1 MSLSKITML
10 IDGQEEL
17 TTTQKEKR
25 VGIVN
30 VKDAVVQKI
39 LVRHRNLALAYN
51 GFAVLPLTWLF
62 NDFSGVQSKPVLN
75 LIYLRYEKMV

>member
-1 MSLSKITML
+1 MRFVKNVIKTGMSLSKITML

-39 LVRHRNLALAYN
+39 LVRHRNVAACL
-51 GFAVLPLTWLF
+51 
-62 NDFSGVQSKPVLN
+62 
-75 LIYLRYEKMV
+75 

>member
-1 MSLSKITML
+1 ML
-10 IDGQEEL
+10 IGGQEEL

-30 VKDAVVQKI
+30 VKDAVEQKI

-51 GFAVLPLTWLF
+51 GKTL
-62 NDFSGVQSKPVLN
+62 
-75 LIYLRYEKMV
+75 YEGRG

>member
-1 MSLSKITML
+1 ML

-51 GFAVLPLTWLF
+51 VPHIAEGGEYEALTF
-62 NDFSGVQSKPVLN
+62 K
-75 LIYLRYEKMV
+75 IK

>member
-1 MSLSKITML
+1 ML
-10 IDGQEEL
+10 IGGQEEL

-51 GFAVLPLTWLF
+51 GRVLPKWGIDST
-62 NDFSGVQSKPVLN
+62 KAH
-75 LIYLRYEKMV
+75 

>member
-10 IDGQEEL
+10 IGGQEEL

-51 GFAVLPLTWLF
+51 VGAAWRMCRLF
-62 NDFSGVQSKPVLN
+62 RTKL
-75 LIYLRYEKMV
+75 

>member
-1 MSLSKITML
+1 ML
-10 IDGQEEL
+10 IGGQEEL

-51 GFAVLPLTWLF
+51 GIMLCEEGDLLHFAWHTYK
-62 NDFSGVQSKPVLN
+62 N
-75 LIYLRYEKMV
+75 

>member
-1 MSLSKITML
+1 ML

-39 LVRHRNLALAYN
+39 LVRHRNLALAHN
-51 GFAVLPLTWLF
+51 VLRLCVRL
-62 NDFSGVQSKPVLN
+62 
-75 LIYLRYEKMV
+75 

>member
-17 TTTQKEKR
+17 TTTQKDKR

-51 GFAVLPLTWLF
+51 GYGKCVRQFYF
-62 NDFSGVQSKPVLN
+62 INF
-75 LIYLRYEKMV
+75 

>member
-1 MSLSKITML
+1 MGMFLSKMTML
-10 IDGQEEL
+10 IGGQEEL

-51 GFAVLPLTWLF
+51 G
-62 NDFSGVQSKPVLN
+62 SGVYEVGGIQGSSACKHSKA
-75 LIYLRYEKMV
+75 K

>member
-1 MSLSKITML
+1 MYLSKITML

-25 VGIVN
+25 VCIVN

-39 LVRHRNLALAYN
+39 LVRHQNLALAYN
-51 GFAVLPLTWLF
+51 VLRLCEGKGLDALNFKFYT
-62 NDFSGVQSKPVLN
+62 ND
-75 LIYLRYEKMV
+75 

>member
-10 IDGQEEL
+10 IGGQEEL

-51 GFAVLPLTWLF
+51 VRGLCVRWGFPAL
-62 NDFSGVQSKPVLN
+62 KPNSSNKL
-75 LIYLRYEKMV
+75 

>member
-1 MSLSKITML
+1 ML
-10 IDGQEEL
+10 IGGQEEL

-51 GFAVLPLTWLF
+51 L
-62 NDFSGVQSKPVLN
+62 
-75 LIYLRYEKMV
+75 LIRATRSAYPRNSNTK

>member
-1 MSLSKITML
+1 ML

-39 LVRHRNLALAYN
+39 LVRHRCKVFCSFLWEGKNIVIEN
-51 GFAVLPLTWLF
+51 QH
-62 NDFSGVQSKPVLN
+62 FSYKITN
-75 LIYLRYEKMV
+75 K

>member
-1 MSLSKITML
+1 ML

-25 VGIVN
+25 VCIVN

-51 GFAVLPLTWLF
+51 GWQLHVRF
-62 NDFSGVQSKPVLN
+62 NGV
-75 LIYLRYEKMV
+75 